1 LGKCCFRISLKVS
14 SANLSF
20 VPSTGILSATGFSGN
35 GAALTSLT
43 AANLTGTIS
52 AAVLVTA
59 RFLLVLQQLL

>member
-1 LGKCCFRISLKVS
+1 VLLQEISLPKFQV
-14 SANLSF
+14 LISF

-52 AAVLVTA
+52 AAVLGNST
-59 RFLLVLQQLL
+59 FFMVLQQLL